1 MALTRRKEREIV
13 FSLLFAARFQAEE
26 DPQALLDVLL
36 GSCEEEDEA
45 RQSAY
50 IRETFL
56 GALSFRE
63 EADRMVAQ
71 AAVGWRPER
80 LSRTV
85 STVLTLALYEMKK
98 SDSVP
103 ERVAI
108 NEAVELAKAFGEDG
122 AGKFVNGVLGSLA
135 EKAK

>member
-1 MALTRRKEREIV
+1 MSLTRRKEREIV
-13 FSLLFAARFQAEE
+13 FSLLFAARFQPGE
-26 DPQALLDVLL
+26 DPEALLDALL
-36 GSCEEEDEA
+36 DSCEEEEEA

-56 GALSFRE
+56 GAAAFRE
-63 EADRMVAQ
+63 EADSLVASV
-71 AAVGWRPER
+71 AVGWRPER

-98 SDSVP
+98 SENVP

-108 NEAVELAKAFGEDG
+108 NEAVELANSFGEDG

-135 EKAK
+135 EKQA